1 MPNIKL
7 YLSLFLVLLVT
18 GCAHP
23 ITMNPELSAL
33 RTENTAKSKVIAGYY
48 LSPAAKAAQIETKG
62 GGGDFVTYFPY
73 KDTEAALKT
82 ILSNKF
88 SKVYS
93 LNHQTD
99 DPLIKT
105 KNIKFIFTPKITTD
119 SHSSSALTWPPTDFT
134 VILTCTAYSE
144 DGKKVWEKSVT
155 GTGHAEYS
163 EFKSDF
169 SLSAKKASQNAF
181 KLMVNEILSAKEFK

>member
-1 MPNIKL
+1 MPKIKL
-7 YLSLFLVLLVT
+7 YLSLLLVLLVT

-23 ITMNPELSAL
+23 IVMNPELSAL
-33 RTENTAKSKVIAGYY
+33 RTENAKKSKATAGYY
-48 LSPAAKAAQIETKG
+48 ISPANKAIQVESKG

-93 LNHQTD
+93 LNQLTN
-99 DPLIKT
+99 DPLVKT
-105 KNIKFIFTPKITTD
+105 KNIKFIFTPTILTD
-119 SHSSSALTWPPTDFT
+119 SYSPSALTWPPTDFT
-134 VILTCTAYSE
+134 VILTCKAYSE
-144 DGKKVWEKSVT
+144 DGKNIWEKSVT
-155 GTGHAEYS
+155 GKGHAEYS

-169 SLSAKKASQNAF
+169 SLSAKKASQHAF
-181 KLMVNEILSAKEFK
+181 KLMMNEILSAKTFN

>member
-1 MPNIKL
+1 MYKIKL
-7 YLSLFLVLLVT
+7 YLSLLLILLVT

-23 ITMNPELSAL
+23 IIMSPELSAL
-33 RTENTAKSKVIAGYY
+33 RTDNTTKTKAIAGYY
-48 LSPAAKAAQIETKG
+48 ISSADKTSQVESKG
-62 GGGDFVTYFPY
+62 GGGDSVTYFPY

-93 LNHQTD
+93 LKQQTN
-99 DPLIKT
+99 DPLVKA

-144 DGKKVWEKSVT
+144 DGRNVWQKSVT
-155 GTGHAEYS
+155 GKGHAEYS
-163 EFKSDF
+163 EFKADL
-169 SLSAKKASQNAF
+169 SLSAKRASQEAF
-181 KLMVNEILSAKEFK
+181 SLMMKEIISAEVFK